1 MNKEERIK
9 AGYTGKIKETVP
21 GENRVVTIDRDN
33 PEEYGVLTIEE
44 AIKVGAIRLPKNFKL
59 EKKFTDQELEEK
71 LLKDYNEC
79 IQD

>member
-9 AGYTGKIKETVP
+9 AGLTGKFKETVP

-44 AIKVGAIRLPKNFKL
+44 ALKIRAVRLPKNFKL
-59 EKKFTDQELEEK
+59 QKKFTDQELEKK
-71 LLKDYNEC
+71 LQKDYNDC